1 VCTLQPLYGFG
12 AVEPLQFSRAQG
24 HNDVFYVQDRELD
37 VDEVRRCMVKSG
49 ETAKSARKQPMQ
61 PAAMPLTVSPSATLA
76 PKGELL
82 ARQTASKTDMMILSW
97 PAPRNASSAP

>member
-37 VDEVRRCMVKSG
+37 VDEVRRCMV
-49 ETAKSARKQPMQ
+49 
-61 PAAMPLTVSPSATLA
+61 
-76 PKGELL
+76 
-82 ARQTASKTDMMILSW
+82 
-97 PAPRNASSAP
+97 